1 MKVPNKQITQRAFS
15 IVRLSTLCVDTTKEY
30 IFSIRRVKRLMMGA
44 NNLANQQH
52 LDILKQGVT
61 IWNTWRKEHPEV
73 QPDLTEADLQNSY
86 LMLVDF
92 SDTNLTGTNLIGAN
106 LIAATLTLADLSRA
120 SLTWANLSVAF
131 LTQANMTEA
140 NLAGVNF
147 NRSLLKGASMSQAKL
162 TMTQF
167 GNVDLSSVNGLENV
181 VHFGPSNIGID
192 TLIRSQG
199 KIPKIF
205 LRNAGVPDSI
215 IEAIPSLVGSID
227 YYTCFIS
234 HSSKDKRF
242 CNRLYTD
249 LGDNGVQRWYFPEDA
264 IWGEPVWGEIDRGIK
279 LYDKLVVICSEN
291 SLQSGPVL
299 REIERA
305 LNREDREG
313 KNILFP
319 VRIDDYLFKHWQH
332 PRKDDVMSK
341 VVGDFRGWN
350 RSATKYN
357 AALKKLLRALKAK
370 ELAQR

>member
-1 MKVPNKQITQRAFS
+1 
-15 IVRLSTLCVDTTKEY
+15 
-30 IFSIRRVKRLMMGA
+30 MMGA
-44 NNLANQQH
+44 NSLANQQH

-92 SDTNLTGTNLIGAN
+92 SDTNLTGANLIGAN
-106 LIAATLTLADLSRA
+106 LIAANLTLADLSRA

-181 VHFGPSNIGID
+181 IHFGPSNIGID

-215 IEAIPSLVGSID
+215 IEAIPSLVDSLRLSE
-227 YYTCFIS
+227 YYRCFIS
-234 HSSKDKRF
+234 YSSKDTRF
-242 CNRLYTD
+242 CDRLYFD
-249 LGDNGVQRWYFPEDA
+249 LQAKSVRCWYFPEDA
-264 IWGEPVWGEIDRGIK
+264 TWGEYVWGEIDRSIK
-279 LYDKLVVICSEN
+279 DYDKLLVVCSKH
-291 SLQSGPVL
+291 SLQSVPVQ

-305 LNREDREG
+305 LNREDGER

-319 VRIDDYLFKHWQH
+319 VRIDNYLFDGWEH
-332 PRKDDVMSK
+332 PRKADILAK
-341 VVGDFRGWN
+341 VVGDFRGW
-350 RSATKYN
+350 KGN
-357 AALKKLLRALKAK
+357 AAKYDTAFHKLLKALNAE
-370 ELAQR
+370 ELAQQ